1 MGRFCERQ
9 KARVHCVQEVEAAR
23 FWIGEASVSS
33 LEEEKGLRRARRSE
47 DLLRS
52 ACEDPPPEDGGVAAS
67 RDGLSD
73 LLGPSW
79 IRVLFLKQVH
89 LQNVGAPVNRE
100 C

>member
-1 MGRFCERQ
+1 M
-9 KARVHCVQEVEAAR
+9 
-23 FWIGEASVSS
+23 
-33 LEEEKGLRRARRSE
+33 RRARSSE
-47 DLLRS
+47 DLLLRS

-79 IRVLFLKQVH
+79 IRVLFLKHVH

>member
-1 MGRFCERQ
+1 MLLAYYHIVLYRTMPLQE
-9 KARVHCVQEVEAAR
+9 KVKEEVEV
-23 FWIGEASVSS
+23 EVN
-33 LEEEKGLRRARRSE
+33 GLRRARRS
-47 DLLRS
+47 DDFLSRCSS
-52 ACEDPPPEDGGVAAS
+52 ACEDPPAEDGGVAAS